1 MPGAEKLIEKILA
14 EANSQAG
21 TVLAEAKTRAAEISA
36 KGEKEAEAKK
46 KSLLESAK
54 NQGEERIRRAHTIAE
69 LDARKSILAAKEQM
83 IEDTFKQAVERLL
96 KVDKKEYEDIILPML
111 IVAAETGA
119 EEIIVAATDRERYTP
134 ELLAKANKALEAQ
147 GKQGKLT
154 LSAQT
159 REGKGGFVLRAG
171 DVEINSTFDAILRMQ
186 RDKLE
191 PDVAEILFA

>member
-14 EANSQAG
+14 EANSQAE
-21 TVLAEAKTRAAEISA
+21 TVLAEAKQRAAEISA

-46 KSLLESAK
+46 KSLLESAR

-83 IEDTFKQAVERLL
+83 IEDTFKQAIERLQ
-96 KVDKKEYEDIILPML
+96 KVANKEYEDIILPML
-111 IVAAETGA
+111 ISAAETGT
-119 EEIIVAATDRERYTP
+119 EEVIVAAADKERYTP
-134 ELLAKANKALEAQ
+134 ELLSKANKALEAQ

-159 REGKGGFVLRAG
+159 REGKGGFILRAG
-171 DVEINSTFDAILRMQ
+171 DLEINSTFDAILRMQ
-186 RDKLE
+186 LDKLE